1 MRFLMQYFELTRLQ
15 LLLSSCSDVFII
27 SLINIAFVAGFI
39 FGFGY
44 LFGDV
49 SSRTGAFLTTGV
61 ATNAII
67 VVGLTMMPQFLAEAK
82 QQGRLDYFRSLP
94 ISREAYILS
103 LLTVVLVL
111 SLPGIV
117 LGLLTGWWRYD
128 VSFDISPVI
137 LLVVPIAVLSL
148 GGFGAAI
155 AILSPRLQLTNA
167 ISQLAIFYF
176 IFSTPVLL
184 PRENLPA
191 ALQRTADLLPPTY
204 AADAV
209 RASLTD
215 LEGTHLERS
224 LLVLL
229 GFAVASIVVA
239 AASIRRRA

>member
-1 MRFLMQYFELTRLQ
+1 MKLLNQYLELTRLQ
-15 LLLSSCSDVFII
+15 ILGMRTDVFVI
-27 SLINIAFVAGFI
+27 SLINIGFVAGFI
-39 FGFGY
+39 LGFGY
-44 LFGDV
+44 LFGEV
-49 SSRTGAFLTTGV
+49 SSETGAFLTTGV

-67 VVGLTMMPQFLAEAK
+67 FVGLTMMPQFLAEAK

-94 ISREAYILS
+94 VSREAYLLS

-128 VSFDISPVI
+128 VEFDISPAI
-137 LLVVPIAVLSL
+137 LLVVPLSALSL

-167 ISQLAIFYF
+167 FSQLAIFYF
-176 IFSTPVLL
+176 IFFAPVML
-184 PRENLPA
+184 PRDNLPP

-204 AADAV
+204 AADAM

-215 LEGTHLERS
+215 LEGTNLSRS
-224 LLVLL
+224 LLMLL
-229 GFAVASIVVA
+229 GFAIVSIVVA
-239 AASIRRRA
+239 AATIRRRA